1 MDKNTD
7 DALPRTRRGLRDLRL
22 RNRLVLLVLLPL
34 IAAVALGAAR
44 VVTENDAI
52 TAEGNLAGQVQVA
65 LTVSKLVHGVQDE
78 RDLIARYLTNG
89 QRTEDMTSLAAA
101 ESNTTAQVQAF
112 EAARKQYA
120 GSISALAPSAQAL
133 AVQAD
138 ARLGDLTVLR
148 SSVVSLGDSR
158 PVFQAYTTII
168 GSLLNF
174 SDQLATSTTDHDLGN
189 LVNSLS
195 LVEQSGEQTSQERGY
210 LVSILGGGGQAR
222 VQQEALIQAQAKYT
236 SATTSLTAQAA
247 PATANLFQ
255 STVGG
260 QSTGTADSLV
270 QQVIDAALDN
280 RPASTIGADP
290 VGAFNAATAKV
301 TQVRQVENQV
311 AAQALD
317 RTSFLQSAAR
327 TRLYVNAGIV
337 ILTLLLA
344 FAATA
349 TIARSIVEP
358 LRVLRTSAY
367 QIATDGLPSVIRRL
381 RDATDVDAAAGT
393 RVEPIA
399 VRSRD
404 EIGAVA
410 RAFDEVHDA
419 AVRLATEQALLRGN
433 VNSMFK
439 NLSRRS
445 QGLVE
450 RQLLLIDGL
459 ENSEKD
465 PGQLAQL
472 FKLDHLATR
481 MRRNNENLLVLA
493 GEETARRWTEAVQLV
508 DVARAAAA
516 EVEQYER
523 IMFGEI
529 PRTRIVG
536 KAAPDVAHLVAEL
549 LENATTYSSPQTKVW
564 VAARGADDGGVIL
577 HIEDVGIGMTA
588 ADLRRSNERLA
599 NPPLVDVGVSRQ
611 MGLFVVGRL
620 AARYGISVTLSES
633 PAGGVTA
640 SIHLPVT
647 LVDLGAMA
655 ARRPGD
661 SGAQPRVTVPGM
673 ARDGFTSGGLL
684 DQGRG
689 AAPDDWQAGDFGRT
703 KRLGEPPM
711 PPPPDASAGAGFRE
725 PPMNGAGRSGANPVL
740 PGQFAT
746 PLFPGPAAPDGYG
759 ADPRQPDSLR
769 SNAAV
774 YVDGVPSSPIT
785 DPTWFE
791 PKQAAPDGGEPQP
804 AQRQEGG
811 RTQIPPPRQDP
822 LPTRGPRPAQGS
834 SSAQGSHPVQNPQ
847 PTQGLRQTQGLQQT
861 QGPQQT
867 QGSEVRQAA
876 RGDAAMTDTNE
887 RLPIF
892 EAVESEWFR
901 RRGTRPPHSG
911 WSPRSVQ
918 PWDATRAASGAAQA
932 ASNVQQVQ
940 AGPGMSGPGSQSPN
954 AGRFRPPAAPAPRM
968 TESEPA
974 ARTWSSPGDDAWK
987 AAAALANPVRDGT
1000 TTSGLPRRVPKAN
1013 LVPGKAGANGA
1024 AKVTPP
1030 PGLSST
1036 AEAVRRRLST
1046 FRRNSQQLS
1055 GETEQS

>member
-1 MDKNTD
+1 
-7 DALPRTRRGLRDLRL
+7 
-22 RNRLVLLVLLPL
+22 
-34 IAAVALGAAR
+34 
-44 VVTENDAI
+44 
-52 TAEGNLAGQVQVA
+52 
-65 LTVSKLVHGVQDE
+65 
-78 RDLIARYLTNG
+78 
-89 QRTEDMTSLAAA
+89 
-101 ESNTTAQVQAF
+101 
-112 EAARKQYA
+112 
-120 GSISALAPSAQAL
+120 
-133 AVQAD
+133 
-138 ARLGDLTVLR
+138 
-148 SSVVSLGDSR
+148 
-158 PVFQAYTTII
+158 
-168 GSLLNF
+168 
-174 SDQLATSTTDHDLGN
+174 
-189 LVNSLS
+189 
-195 LVEQSGEQTSQERGY
+195 GY

-270 QQVIDAALDN
+270 QQVVDAALDN

-311 AAQALD
+311 VAQALD

-327 TRLYVNAGIV
+327 TRLYANAGIV

-349 TIARSIVEP
+349 IIARSIVEP

-367 QIATDGLPSVIRRL
+367 QIATEGLPSVIRRL
-381 RDATDVDAAAGT
+381 RDTTDVDAAAGT
-393 RVEPIA
+393 RVDPIA

-673 ARDGFTSGGLL
+673 AREGFTSGGLL

-689 AAPDDWQAGDFGRT
+689 APPDDWQAADFGRT
-703 KRLGEPPM
+703 RRLGEPPL
-711 PPPPDASAGAGFRE
+711 PPPPDAGVGAGFRE
-725 PPMNGAGRSGANPVL
+725 PPVNGAGRSGANPVL
-740 PGQFAT
+740 PGQFAA
-746 PLFPGPAAPDGYG
+746 PPFPGPAVPDGYG
-759 ADPRQPDSLR
+759 ADPRHPDSLR

-774 YVDGVPSSPIT
+774 YIDGEPSSPIT

-811 RTQIPPPRQDP
+811 RTPIPPPRQDP
-822 LPTRGPRPAQGS
+822 LPTRGPRLAQGLQ
-834 SSAQGSHPVQNPQ
+834 SAQGLHQTQGSHPAQGPHPPQ
-847 PTQGLRQTQGLQQT
+847 GHPTQGAA
-861 QGPQQT
+861 
-867 QGSEVRQAA
+867 EVRQAA

-940 AGPGMSGPGSQSPN
+940 AGPGMPGPGSQSPN
-954 AGRFRPPAAPAPRM
+954 AGRFRPPAAPAPAPRM
-968 TESEPA
+968 TESESAP
-974 ARTWSSPGDDAWK
+974 RTWSSPGDDAWK
-987 AAAALANPVRDGT
+987 AAAALANPARDGT

-1024 AKVTPP
+1024 AKITPP
-1030 PGLSST
+1030 PGLSTT